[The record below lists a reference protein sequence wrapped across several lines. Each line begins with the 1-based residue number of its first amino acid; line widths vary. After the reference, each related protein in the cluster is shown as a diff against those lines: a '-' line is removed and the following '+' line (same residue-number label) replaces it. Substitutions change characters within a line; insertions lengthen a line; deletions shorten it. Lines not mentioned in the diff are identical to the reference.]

1 MIAAT
6 ALRSWELKRMSDV
19 LAAREAR
26 VIETPLEFEDV
37 YRRHAA
43 PLYRYCLS
51 QLADPQLAED
61 VAADAFTAAFAAYA
75 RVRPDPAGVRAWLF
89 RIARNTAID
98 HRRRQVRGR
107 RASALLAAGSAE
119 AASVETRAELRGELR
134 AVVTAVAALPRKERQ
149 LVGLRVAAGL
159 SFSEVATVMGMSEA
173 AARQATHRALT
184 KVRAW
189 VTGEA

>member
-1 MIAAT
+1 MIAAA
-6 ALRSWELKRMSDV
+6 ALRSWELERMSDV

-26 VIETPLEFEDV
+26 VIETPLEFEEV
-37 YRRHAA
+37 YRRHAS

-51 QLADPQLAED
+51 QLGDPQLAED
-61 VAADAFTAAFAAYA
+61 VAADAFTAAFAAYP

-89 RIARNTAID
+89 RIARNAAID
-98 HRRRQVRGR
+98 QRRRGFRGR

-119 AASVETRAELRGELR
+119 AASVETRAELRGDLR
-134 AVVTAVAALPRKERQ
+134 AVVTAVAALSRRERQ
-149 LVGLRVAAGL
+149 LVGLRIAAGL
-159 SFSEVATVMGMSEA
+159 PYGEVGAVMGMSEA
-173 AARQATHRALT
+173 SARQATHRALA

>member
-1 MIAAT
+1 MIAAV

-19 LAAREAR
+19 LAGTEAR
-26 VIETPLEFEDV
+26 AIDAPLEFEEV

-51 QLADPQLAED
+51 QLGDPQLAED
-61 VAADAFTAAFAAYA
+61 VAADAFTAAFAAYR

-89 RIARNTAID
+89 RIARNAAID
-98 HRRRQVRGR
+98 QRRRSKRSR
-107 RASALLAAGSAE
+107 HASALLAAGTVE
-119 AASVETRAELRGELR
+119 GASVETRAELRGDLR
-134 AVVTAVAALPRKERQ
+134 AVITAVAALPHKERQ

-159 SFSEVATVMGMSEA
+159 PFSEVAMVMGMREA
-173 AARQATHRALT
+173 AARQATHRALA

-189 VTGEA
+189 VTGEG